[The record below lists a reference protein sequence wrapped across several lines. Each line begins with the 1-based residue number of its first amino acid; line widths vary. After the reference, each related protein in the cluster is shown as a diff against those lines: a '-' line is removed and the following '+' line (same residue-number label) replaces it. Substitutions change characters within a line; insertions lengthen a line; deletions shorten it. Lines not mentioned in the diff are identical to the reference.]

1 MKTIRHIYNNLIN
14 ELSYVD
20 NPKNETEIIISEYCK
35 IPKQEIYLC
44 FDNIINA
51 PEENQIYSAVHRRQ
65 NNEPLQYIIGYTE
78 FFDCKISVNGSVL
91 IPRPETEYL
100 VEMITKARFNSLLDV
115 GTGSGCIAISVKKK
129 RHEILVDAIDIS
141 EKAIQTARSNAEQNK
156 TKVSFFVSDVFK
168 NVKKNYDVIVSNPPY
183 IPLNEYEELSPEIIN
198 FEPKNALIA
207 EEDGMY
213 FYKKILNE
221 AKEYLTDNGVI
232 YFEIGYNLAERIK
245 EAAIQNG
252 FDKIEVFK
260 DLNGFDRI
268 MRIH

>member
-1 MKTIRHIYNNLIN
+1 M
-14 ELSYVD
+14 
-20 NPKNETEIIISEYCK
+20 
-35 IPKQEIYLC
+35 
-44 FDNIINA
+44 
-51 PEENQIYSAVHRRQ
+51 
-65 NNEPLQYIIGYTE
+65 
-78 FFDCKISVNGSVL
+78 
-91 IPRPETEYL
+91 
-100 VEMITKARFNSLLDV
+100 
-115 GTGSGCIAISVKKK
+115 
-129 RHEILVDAIDIS
+129 
-141 EKAIQTARSNAEQNK
+141 
-156 TKVSFFVSDVFK
+156 
-168 NVKKNYDVIVSNPPY
+168 KKNYDVIVSNPPY